1 MSNYSLEE
9 LKIEVT
15 YNCPLACVH
24 CSSNAGAENKAFI
37 TAEKCFEIIEQAAP
51 MGVKT
56 ISFSGGEP
64 LTWPALPKAVQL
76 CKKLSIIPQIYTS
89 GNCTEIMQTFEELA
103 DSGLDKA
110 VFSVYSACEQ
120 EHIRITRKRNSFKNT
135 LEAISVCN
143 RLGIKTEIHF
153 VALAS
158 NYMRLPEIVDLAKT
172 NGVKSISVLRFV
184 PQGRGALIKDRD
196 TLSFEDN
203 VRLKHI
209 IEEIRSTGFEIRT
222 GSPFNV
228 LLLNQEPKCMAAK
241 DRMIIAP
248 NLYVYPCDAFKQVSA
263 SEIVSD
269 TAFCSLEKCGL
280 EECWNN
286 STYLQEIRNVSG
298 QISES
303 CKDCAL
309 YAKCKSGCL
318 AQKFLTYGKLFG
330 LRDPACLNRSAK
342 K

>member
-24 CSSNAGAENKAFI
+24 CSSNAGTGNKASI
-37 TAEKCFEIIEQAAP
+37 TAEKCFEIIEQAVS

-64 LTWPALPKAVQL
+64 LTWSALPKAIQL
-76 CKKLSIIPQIYTS
+76 CKKRGIIPQIYTS
-89 GNCTEIMQTFEELA
+89 GNCTDIRQTFEELA
-103 DSGLDKA
+103 NSGLDKA

-135 LEAISVCN
+135 LDAISVCN
-143 RLGIKTEIHF
+143 YLGIKTEIHF

-158 NYMRLPEIVDLAKT
+158 NYMRLPEIVELAKE
-172 NGVKSISVLRFV
+172 NGVKCVSVLRFV
-184 PQGRGALIKDRD
+184 PQGRGVLIKNRD

-222 GSPFNV
+222 GSPLNV
-228 LLLNQEPKCMAAK
+228 LLLNKEPKCMAAK

-248 NLYVYPCDAFKQVSA
+248 DLYIYPCDAFKQVSA

-298 QISES
+298 QVSES
-303 CKDCAL
+303 CKNCAL
-309 YAKCKSGCL
+309 YEKCKSGCL
-318 AQKFLTYGKLFG
+318 AQKYLTYGKLFG
-330 LRDPACLNRSAK
+330 PCDPACLNRSARQ
-342 K
+342 